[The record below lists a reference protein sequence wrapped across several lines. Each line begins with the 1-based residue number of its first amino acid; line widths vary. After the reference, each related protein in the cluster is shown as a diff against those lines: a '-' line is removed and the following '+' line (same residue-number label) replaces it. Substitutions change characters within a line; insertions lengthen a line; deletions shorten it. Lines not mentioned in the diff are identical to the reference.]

1 VRGEA
6 GTSQAHYMVAPC
18 SLAMDLFQL
27 DSWSEAFPRHWHEEW
42 GIAVILQGI
51 NRFWFRGA
59 WYNACP
65 GTIVIVPPGEVH
77 DGGLAKDAVWGERM
91 CYVPSQTMARIVE
104 AHTGSRKEPRF
115 SSPVINDKPLA
126 RRLLQLHHTFASGI
140 GTLDPLEVS
149 EFQTR
154 CFGTLV
160 EHYGETPTAEL
171 RDAGPAAIRRTL
183 EFLHDNLALKV
194 TVEELAAQVGLS
206 PYHLIRAFHKHVGLP
221 PHAYLK
227 QLRIIR
233 AQSHLRA
240 GRSIAD
246 AALAAGF
253 SDQAHLTRE
262 FRRSLGLTPGRYLK
276 AQPGTAPPQTRAQS
290 VRAGRVIVRRPPNS

>member
-1 VRGEA
+1 VKAEA
-6 GTSQAHYMVAPC
+6 GISQAHYMVAPC
-18 SLAMDLFQL
+18 SPAMYLFQL
-27 DSWSEAFPRHWHEEW
+27 DSWSEPFPRHWHEEW
-42 GIAVILQGI
+42 GIAVILQGT

-59 WYNACP
+59 WYNAGP

-91 CYVPSQTMARIVE
+91 CYVPSETMARIVE
-104 AHTGSRKEPRF
+104 AHTGSRKEPSF
-115 SSPVINDKPLA
+115 SGPVISDRPLA
-126 RRLLQLHHTFASGI
+126 HRLLQLHHMFASGI
-140 GTLDPLEVS
+140 GALNPLEAS
-149 EFQTR
+149 DCQTS

-160 EHYGETPTAEL
+160 EHYGETRTVEL

-183 EFLHDNLALKV
+183 ELLHDNLALKV
-194 TVEELAAQVGLS
+194 TLEELATEVGLS
-206 PYHLIRAFHKHVGLP
+206 PYHLIRAFRKHVGLP

-227 QLRIIR
+227 QLRINR
-233 AQSHLRA
+233 AQSLLRA

-276 AQPGTAPPQTRAQS
+276 AQPGTASTQTRTQS
-290 VRAGRVIVRRPPNS
+290 PGAERVIVRRPPNS